1 MDKNTAEMR
10 FNLLKA
16 MHEYVRF
23 IDDERAYMTW
33 IYEVPDCPSDMD
45 FRDIAEDQEMWED
58 VCHLFGEL
66 VKEYDNK

>member
-1 MDKNTAEMR
+1 MNTPEMR

-16 MHEYVRF
+16 MHDYIRF

-33 IYEVPDCPSDMD
+33 IYEVPDCPSDED

-58 VCHLFGEL
+58 VCELFSNL
-66 VKEYDNK
+66 IKEYDNK